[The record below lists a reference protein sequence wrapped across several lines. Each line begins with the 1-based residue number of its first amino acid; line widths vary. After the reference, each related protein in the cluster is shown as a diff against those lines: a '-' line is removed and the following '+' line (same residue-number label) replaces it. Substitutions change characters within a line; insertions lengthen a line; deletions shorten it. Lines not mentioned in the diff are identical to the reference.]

1 MEIVLKIKNNEGL
14 HARPAGMLSKKAA
27 EYQSTIMVSVNGQSK
42 SAKSIMGL
50 MSLGLKKDQ
59 EFTLIVDGPDANDAK
74 NAIIDL
80 VESEFK
86 A

>member
-1 MEIVLKIKNNEGL
+1 MEIILKIKNNEGL
-14 HARPAGMLSKKAA
+14 HARPAGILAKKAA
-27 EYQSTIMVSVNGQSK
+27 EFQANILVSVNGQSK

-59 EFTLIVDGPDANDAK
+59 EFTLILDGPDAAAAQT
-74 NAIIDL
+74 AIIAL

-86 A
+86 S